1 MNSAPEPFP
10 IGTTPAGLEV
20 TSLMIDLDDDRA
32 LDPMTTGGKAAA
44 LARVRSAGLATLPGV
59 VLTTVACRAYDRG
72 VDLAAL
78 VDVDRSLTLASAD
91 GALVVRSSSVV
102 EDGARSSW
110 AGQFETVL
118 DVRGPEALVAAVRVV
133 MDSRDRAGASDLPTA
148 VLIQPMARPS
158 VSGVAFGVDPVSGR
172 DDRRVVAAVRGQ
184 GEPLVSGAVD
194 GSRWVLDH
202 RGRVVDEEISDGVK
216 IGRSRL
222 RQLAQVLE
230 RLRPWTGE

>member
-110 AGQFETVL
+110 AGQF
-118 DVRGPEALVAAVRVV
+118 G
-133 MDSRDRAGASDLPTA
+133 DSSRCSRAGGIAWPRFESSWTPGIEQA
-148 VLIQPMARPS
+148 RLICP
-158 VSGVAFGVDPVSGR
+158 
-172 DDRRVVAAVRGQ
+172 RR
-184 GEPLVSGAVD
+184 S
-194 GSRWVLDH
+194 
-202 RGRVVDEEISDGVK
+202 
-216 IGRSRL
+216 
-222 RQLAQVLE
+222 
-230 RLRPWTGE
+230 